1 MITGAKQVG
10 VRIEAAVKSFG
21 RGQRAVD
28 SLDLDVQPGELLTVL
43 GPSGSGKST
52 VLSLLAG
59 LAEVDE
65 GRILFGDQDVTALP
79 PEARKIG
86 VVFQSAVL
94 YPHLSLRDSIAF
106 APKLAR
112 VPRQEIDQRIAE
124 VASFLQISKLLDRRP
139 HEVSGGERQR
149 AAIAKALVSRP
160 TLLLMD
166 EPFSALDAQLRRSLR
181 SQVVRLHREFGATT
195 VFVTHDQEEALGMG
209 DRVAVMR
216 NGRIEQIASPLELY
230 RNPVNTWVANF
241 VSLQP
246 LNLLSAEYDSA
257 AGEVKLC
264 GGTVRLAAPP
274 RRLPAAFTLGIRSE
288 NLRLRPATDGG
299 LQVLT
304 TEAVGEQVKYTVQA
318 PDGTHVVA
326 LGGADQVLEPDT
338 RVELAVD
345 WPRAMVFDS
354 GTGVRI
360 EEEALA

>member
-1 MITGAKQVG
+1 MITGTKQVG
-10 VRIEAAVKSFG
+10 VRIEAVVKSFG

-28 SLDLDVQPGELLTVL
+28 NLDLDIRPGELLTVL

-59 LAEVDE
+59 LADVDE
-65 GRILFGDQDVTALP
+65 GRIWFGDQDVTGLP
-79 PEARKIG
+79 PEARKVG

-94 YPHLSLRDSIAF
+94 YPHLTLRESISF

-112 VPRQEIDQRIAE
+112 MPREEINQRVTEA
-124 VASFLQISKLLDRRP
+124 ASFLQISKLLDRRP

-166 EPFSALDAQLRRSLR
+166 EPFSALDAQLRRALR

-216 NGRIEQIASPLELY
+216 DGRLEQIAPPLELY

-246 LNLLSAEYDSA
+246 LNLLPVEYDA
-257 AGEVKLC
+257 QAGEVKLC
-264 GGTVRLAAPP
+264 GGAVRLAAPARP
-274 RRLPAAFTLGIRSE
+274 LPATFTLGVRSE
-288 NLRLRPATDGG
+288 NMRLRAADGG
-299 LQVLT
+299 PLQVLT
-304 TEAVGEQVKYTVQA
+304 AEAVGEQVKYTVTT
-318 PDGTHVVA
+318 PDGTHLVA
-326 LGGADQVLEPDT
+326 LAGADQVFEPDAH
-338 RVELAVD
+338 VELAVD
-345 WPRAMVFDS
+345 WPRAMVFDAE
-354 GTGVRI
+354 TGERV
-360 EEEALA
+360 EEGITV

>member
-1 MITGAKQVG
+1 MITGTKQVG

-28 SLDLDVQPGELLTVL
+28 SLDLDIRPGELLTVL

-59 LAEVDE
+59 LAEVDS
-65 GRILFGDQDVTALP
+65 GRIWFGDQDVTALP

-94 YPHLSLRDSIAF
+94 YPHLSLRESISF
-106 APKLAR
+106 APKLAG
-112 VPRQEIDQRIAE
+112 VPRDEINARIAE
-124 VASFLQISKLLDRRP
+124 VAAFLQISHLLDRRP

-166 EPFSALDAQLRRSLR
+166 EPFSALDAQLRRALR

-216 NGRIEQIASPLELY
+216 GGRLEQVAPPLELY

-246 LNLLSAEYDSA
+246 LNLLPVEYDA
-257 AGEVKLC
+257 QAGEVKLC
-264 GGTVRLAAPP
+264 GETVRLAGPDRP
-274 RRLPAAFTLGIRSE
+274 LPATFTLGIRSE
-288 NLRLRPATDGG
+288 NLRLRPSADGP

-304 TEAVGEQVKYTVQA
+304 AEAVGEQVKYTVVA
-318 PDGTHVVA
+318 PDGTNVVA
-326 LGGADQVLEPDT
+326 LGGADQVFEPDAK
-338 RVELAVD
+338 VALAVD
-345 WPRAMVFDS
+345 WPRAMVFDTE
-354 GTGVRI
+354 TGARI
-360 EEEALA
+360 VEGITV